1 MELRVLEIVANADGT
16 VLEVL
21 EVVDVKDPFTPH
33 TIYRLWTDI
42 ELGRFEYTEAEGTNP
57 RL

>member
-1 MELRVLEIVANADGT
+1 MEHRTHEIAANADGT
-16 VLEVL
+16 VLEVP
-21 EVVDVKDPFTPH
+21 EVVDVKGPLTPP

-42 ELGRFEYTEAEGTNP
+42 ELGCFLYTEAEGTNP

>member
-1 MELRVLEIVANADGT
+1 MKPRTLEVVANADGT

-33 TIYRLWTDI
+33 TIYRLWIDL
-42 ELGRFEYTEAEGTNP
+42 ERGHFMDAEEQETNP